1 MTKER
6 LEIMKELAAE
16 RDRNGKLD
24 ESVQLLKKQAEI
36 YQVKK
41 INGIIHKFLN
51 ISFYLET
58 NGRTPERCRK
68 QF

>member
-16 RDRNGKLD
+16 RDRNCKLD

-41 INGIIHKFLN
+41 IIHKFIN